1 MRRKFLIVTIAM
13 SLNTYMPQASAS
25 EAETWAKV
33 SGALMGMAKACGYS
47 INEEWIREMARSV
60 SQKSLNSVDRSS
72 AEKTFYSYA
81 KNAYKM
87 QLSAPNMTCSQV
99 IKMMRQTEDKVLR

>member
-1 MRRKFLIVTIAM
+1 MRGKFLIVTIAM
-13 SLNTYMPQASAS
+13 TLNTSMPQASAS

-47 INEEWIREMARSV
+47 INDEWIREMARSV
-60 SQKSLNSVDRSS
+60 SRKSLNSADRSR
-72 AEKTFYSYA
+72 AEQTFYRYA
-81 KNAYKM
+81 TNAYKM

-99 IKMMRQTEDKVLR
+99 IQMMEQSEEKIVR

>member
-1 MRRKFLIVTIAM
+1 MRRTILIVTIAL
-13 SLNTYMPQASAS
+13 SLNSNIPQASAS

-60 SQKSLNSVDRSS
+60 SQKSLNSADRSR
-72 AEKTFYSYA
+72 AEQTFYSYA

-87 QLSAPNMTCSQV
+87 QLSAPTMTCSQV
-99 IKMMRQTEDKVLR
+99 IQMMRQSEEKIVR